1 MTLSTRTNPLL
12 SPRKSSPFVT
22 NPNGIDHNFNLHS
35 VAEPKTCCIHIYSK
49 SAVWNGI
56 TILCAVI
63 RDSNFRKEA
72 TEKEMQDREK
82 ERENRWSA
90 GGWGRD
96 RRVKRASRSW
106 RKVVDGGGYR
116 YAKGVGGSKKKSS
129 LLLFPISLVSLM
141 HRRPVAPLVL
151 FGPVDGKS
159 NEFQVCRPVSFPPSS
174 SLLFFFYRFFT
185 FFYFYVK
192 ARSTKAVKYFFQL
205 FSLG

>member
-1 MTLSTRTNPLL
+1 M
-12 SPRKSSPFVT
+12 
-22 NPNGIDHNFNLHS
+22 
-35 VAEPKTCCIHIYSK
+35 
-49 SAVWNGI
+49 
-56 TILCAVI
+56 
-63 RDSNFRKEA
+63 
-72 TEKEMQDREK
+72 
-82 ERENRWSA
+82 
-90 GGWGRD
+90 
-96 RRVKRASRSW
+96 
-106 RKVVDGGGYR
+106 DGGGYR

-141 HRRPVAPLVL
+141 YRRPVVPLVL